1 VGDTRLE
8 ALIAYSVSGDPR
20 LPVQAIDAFG
30 ESQRADGLTESAY
43 PSSGKNIIPPFSLMW
58 IDMMHDYWMHQSDS
72 AVLRRNLPGARRVF
86 KWYAQYVTPNGLL
99 RRNPDWNFID
109 WVGTPPLARNKFPSF
124 DPASGTSCLTSLVY
138 LGALKDAAELESAL
152 GDPTIAGDDRTK
164 ASALQSAIQN
174 ACWNQQRGLYGD
186 DPSMTVFS
194 QHANALAVLYDVA
207 SREKAPE
214 ILRKISSDHG
224 IDAPD
229 GVLTTSY
236 YFSWYLVRAY
246 EHAGLA
252 DRYFHL
258 LETWRDLLKLHYTT
272 WPEERGNTRSDTHA
286 WSAHPTDDL
295 LGIVAGVQPASP
307 GYATVRVAPN
317 LGRLNHLRATA
328 MTPAGPVSVM
338 YSRIQKGAI
347 LQVNLPERLTGTF
360 FWNGADRHL
369 HSGLNKFKFNGP
381 ASAGTLG
388 DGQR

>member
-1 VGDTRLE
+1 
-8 ALIAYSVSGDPR
+8 
-20 LPVQAIDAFG
+20 
-30 ESQRADGLTESAY
+30 
-43 PSSGKNIIPPFSLMW
+43 
-58 IDMMHDYWMHQSDS
+58 MHQSDS

-174 ACWNQQRGLYGD
+174 ACWNQQRGLYAD

-338 YSRIQKGAI
+338 YSRTQKGAI